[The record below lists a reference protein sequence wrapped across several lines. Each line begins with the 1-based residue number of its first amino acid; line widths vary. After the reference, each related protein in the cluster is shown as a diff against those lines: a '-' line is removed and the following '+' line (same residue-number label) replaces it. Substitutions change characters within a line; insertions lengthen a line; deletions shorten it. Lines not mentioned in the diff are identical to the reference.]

1 MNVTS
6 TSGFKDKL
14 SSKKSGV
21 INHNNH
27 VAKDQ
32 SEGPSKK
39 TSANAKRSGNIGYD
53 GTPNEVANTPNE
65 GISER
70 SKSPSLPRRISKQN
84 SAIGTPKLRAH
95 QSMKLKS
102 RSSVRSQNPAQ
113 VINELPDQHYF

>member
-6 TSGFKDKL
+6 TSGFKEK
-14 SSKKSGV
+14 SSGKKTGV

-53 GTPNEVANTPNE
+53 GSPNEIAHTPNNE
-65 GISER
+65 ISER

-84 SAIGTPKLRAH
+84 SAISTPKLRAH
-95 QSMKLKS
+95 
-102 RSSVRSQNPAQ
+102 
-113 VINELPDQHYF
+113 